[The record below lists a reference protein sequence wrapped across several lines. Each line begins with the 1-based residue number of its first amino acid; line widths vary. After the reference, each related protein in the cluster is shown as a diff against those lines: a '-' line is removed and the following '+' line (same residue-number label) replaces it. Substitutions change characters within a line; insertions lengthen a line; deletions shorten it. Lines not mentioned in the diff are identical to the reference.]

1 MLAPSEDSA
10 QINTFFEEM
19 FPVTKTLSLL
29 GTLGKTALTKTG
41 QNAAAHWA
49 RNSLLAEEFANFG
62 NKGITTTVAQKII
75 PAESPKQSP
84 KNFFK
89 VL

>member
-1 MLAPSEDSA
+1 MKQYSADKQKANKRNENIRNHSDERIKKYITVPVLYKNSDGDYSITQQTMLAPSEDSA

-41 QNAAAHWA
+41 
-49 RNSLLAEEFANFG
+49 
-62 NKGITTTVAQKII
+62 
-75 PAESPKQSP
+75 
-84 KNFFK
+84 
-89 VL
+89 